1 MSLEPNGVVE
11 LPVKPAPMLFQSAT
25 SAAPKPPRVRVEYP
39 ARRGRVR
46 ERRDEDRVGQA
57 SQDRVG
63 CPQSVLA
70 HPFTA
75 PAIRP
80 LVMRRWTMR
89 KKISTGIVNRVEEAM
104 IDPQSTVPRP

>member
-1 MSLEPNGVVE
+1 MFWPN
-11 LPVKPAPMLFQSAT
+11 
-25 SAAPKPPRVRVEYP
+25 RVTP
-39 ARRGRVR
+39 ARPRPSASSIQPGADRAG
-46 ERRDEDRVGQA
+46 EGRDEDRVGQPA
-57 SQDRVG
+57 QHRVRRPDVG
-63 CPQSVLA
+63 VLA

-89 KKISTGIVNRVEEAM
+89 KKTSTGIVNRVEAAM